1 MCGTI
6 ILIILVLIF
15 APLLS
20 QETVTIHE
28 NEVGVLFNVLS
39 GELDD
44 PLQPGIYQINPST
57 QEVRVYSTSSQEFR
71 LGAEENLQGRTN
83 DGQIVI
89 ITASLTYKIDPQQV
103 NMIHARWRDTY
114 GPSFIR
120 PTFRGV
126 IREVISRF
134 SLAETETKL
143 AEIRE
148 EILANM
154 EQRLSDE
161 GLILENLTIDAITL
175 SE

>member
-1 MCGTI
+1 
-6 ILIILVLIF
+6 
-15 APLLS
+15 
-20 QETVTIHE
+20 
-28 NEVGVLFNVLS
+28 
-39 GELDD
+39 
-44 PLQPGIYQINPST
+44 
-57 QEVRVYSTSSQEFR
+57 
-71 LGAEENLQGRTN
+71 
-83 DGQIVI
+83 
-89 ITASLTYKIDPQQV
+89 
-103 NMIHARWRDTY
+103 MIHARWRDTY